1 MNKKRLGGL
10 KMSQILKKFE
20 TKKSIKRGD
29 IWYADLPQ
37 VGDSIQHGGRPVII
51 ISNDYCNKYSSVITA
66 IPLTSVNKKKNQPTH
81 IYIDPIDELKG
92 SIVICEQIITVAKN
106 RLTRK
111 ICHIDDK
118 DMIRIEKGIKIQ
130 VGI

>member
-1 MNKKRLGGL
+1 M
-10 KMSQILKKFE
+10 
-20 TKKSIKRGD
+20 
-29 IWYADLPQ
+29 
-37 VGDSIQHGGRPVII
+37 II